1 MSELVDT
8 FYTAR
13 NLLYLGAYSQAL
25 ANLSALTH
33 LDSDQELEKQAL
45 QYRAYIGQK
54 KYAKVLDE
62 LPTTT
67 SSSPPLLQ
75 ALRLL
80 AQSLADQQQQKQQNN
95 DSGKVVVEEVEKLVS
110 APNNT
115 SLTDPTFAV
124 VAAQVLANAGG
135 SEQQESA
142 LKMLAAHPR
151 NLECVA
157 LTVAVFVRINRADL
171 AQKLMARVRSWSE
184 DSPLAQLAE
193 AWAAINSGGD
203 DTGGSGKYA
212 DAYYIF
218 DELAQASSVST
229 PLLLNA
235 RAVAKMHMAQYD
247 EASELLQEALLLDP
261 NDPDTLANSLVC
273 ASFVGADAAA
283 ESGREKYLALLR
295 DADPAHP
302 FIRDL
307 DAKSA
312 EFDVLAAKYGKA
324 SN

>member
-8 FYTAR
+8 FYAAR

-45 QYRAYIGQK
+45 QCRAYIGQK
-54 KYAKVLDE
+54 KYAKVLDA
-62 LPTTT
+62 LPTAT

-80 AQSLADQQQQKQQNN
+80 AQGLADQQQNN
-95 DSGKVVVEEVEKLVS
+95 SDGGKGAVVVEKVEKLVS
-110 APNNT
+110 APNNA

-135 SEQQESA
+135 SEQQEAA
-142 LKMLAAHPR
+142 LKLLAAHPR

-157 LTVAVFVRINRADL
+157 LTVAIFVRINRADL
-171 AQKLMARVRSWSE
+171 AQKLMARVRSWAE

-203 DTGGSGKYA
+203 ESGGSGKYA

-235 RAVAKMHMAQYD
+235 RAAAKMHLAQYD
-247 EASELLQEALLLDP
+247 EASELLQEALLLDAS
-261 NDPDTLANSLVC
+261 DPDTLANSVVC
-273 ASFVGADAAA
+273 ASFVGADVAA
-283 ESGREKYLALLR
+283 ENGREKYLALLR
-295 DADPAHP
+295 DADSAHP

-312 EFDVLAAKYGKA
+312 EFDVLAAKYAKV

>member
-25 ANLSALTH
+25 DNLSALTH

-54 KYAKVLDE
+54 KYAKVLDA
-62 LPTTT
+62 LPAGT

-80 AQSLADQQQQKQQNN
+80 AQGLADQQQNN
-95 DSGKVVVEEVEKLVS
+95 RGGGKGAVVVEEVEKLVS
-110 APNNT
+110 ALSNNT

-135 SEQQESA
+135 SEQQEAA

-157 LTVAVFVRINRADL
+157 LTVAIFVRINRADL
-171 AQKLMARVRSWSE
+171 AQKLMARVRSWAE

-203 DTGGSGKYA
+203 ESGGSGKYA

-235 RAVAKMHMAQYD
+235 RAAAKMHLAQYD
-247 EASELLQEALLLDP
+247 EASELLQEALLLDA
-261 NDPDTLANSLVC
+261 NDPDTLANSAVC

-283 ESGREKYLALLR
+283 ENGREKYLALLR

-312 EFDVLAAKYGKA
+312 EFDVLATKYAKV